1 MNPNESRVFSID
13 SKNFWTLIRASNFSR
28 KSSLYRFNNMDH
40 VMFYKYEIRIRL
52 IRLRLFVEVMNSFTD
67 DYLESKK
74 NINSSK

>member
-1 MNPNESRVFSID
+1 
-13 SKNFWTLIRASNFSR
+13 
-28 KSSLYRFNNMDH
+28 MDH

-52 IRLRLFVEVMNSFTD
+52 IRIRVFVVVMNSFTD